1 MRVGSFVDPDESPSK
16 ARDLLT
22 QKFRRLDSLRASA
35 NLCTKQQALL
45 GYDIDRRIQHFL
57 TVCEEVLK
65 RKQRLWEALC
75 EWAAFV
81 GKADAVP
88 LLRIGEFLSEE
99 EVKNAVG
106 RMEGELGVV
115 LILKTDSDQL
125 KSGTNTV
132 AEERL
137 VVVFVFVSS
146 DELRFGNFL
155 PREDVR
161 STVGR
166 RG

>member
-1 MRVGSFVDPDESPSK
+1 LRVGSFVDPDESPSK
-16 ARDLLT
+16 ARDLLA
-22 QKFRRLDSLRASA
+22 QKFRRLESLRASA

-45 GYDIDRRIQHFL
+45 GYDTDRRIQHFL
-57 TVCEEVLK
+57 TACEEVLK
-65 RKQRLWEALC
+65 RKQRLWEGLC

-81 GKADAVP
+81 GKADAAP
-88 LLRIGEFLSEE
+88 LLRIGDFLSGE

-137 VVVFVFVSS
+137 VVVFIFV
-146 DELRFGNFL
+146 
-155 PREDVR
+155 
-161 STVGR
+161 
-166 RG
+166 